1 MWAAEKTAAQERH
14 ALGFEPA
21 PPVLEQQDVLR
32 RAKAAYFFYGAPPS
46 DEALRL
52 QIKLGTRDGEPP
64 DNAAVQIQ
72 AHTRRAKANP
82 NPRPHPN
89 PHPNP

>member
-1 MWAAEKTAAQERH
+1 M
-14 ALGFEPA
+14 
-21 PPVLEQQDVLR
+21 LR

-72 AHTRRAKANP
+72 ARTRRAKANQP
-82 NPRPHPN
+82 
-89 PHPNP
+89 

>member
-1 MWAAEKTAAQERH
+1 M
-14 ALGFEPA
+14 
-21 PPVLEQQDVLR
+21 LR

-82 NPRPHPN
+82 NPHPN
-89 PHPNP
+89 PHPNPNPSPNPNPNPKPNPNRSP